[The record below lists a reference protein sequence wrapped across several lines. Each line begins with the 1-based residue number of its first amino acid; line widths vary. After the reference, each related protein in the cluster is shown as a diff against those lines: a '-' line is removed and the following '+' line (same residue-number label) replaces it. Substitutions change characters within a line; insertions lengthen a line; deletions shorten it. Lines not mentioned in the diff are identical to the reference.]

1 MSVGLMEGEE
11 LKLRYLHVSHMRRI
25 PRVGSGTGHGWIA
38 QAELLKMKKNG
49 QFPDVPDVLVL

>member
-1 MSVGLMEGEE
+1 MGECV
-11 LKLRYLHVSHMRRI
+11 RVVRRI

-49 QFPDVPDVLVL
+49 QFPDEPVKIKDTQIHYVNSQTY